1 MKNTTI
7 ITMAALLLGSSGL
20 MAQTTAFTD
29 PSGFTTVTIEP
40 SSLNAFSVALR
51 NPSSYA
57 EESTSITAA
66 ALTQAGASWAVDQW
80 IADPHIVY
88 ITNENGGEEAF
99 LITSHTADT
108 LTLSSTFDLTSRYGD
123 GAGVNARRFM
133 IVKAQTFGS
142 LFGTSSVELQT
153 GSLSTA
159 DLFYIWDDGGWVT
172 YYHNATNWKK
182 TGSFANAND
191 DVIFPDEGMF
201 MLRRGAV
208 DLSFVFT
215 GSVPTKPQV
224 STIPGGELTMLGSRY
239 PVGTT
244 VAQLGLQNLQGW
256 QNGSVSSGDRF
267 FLWSDGTWLT
277 YYYNGANWKRSGSF
291 SNVDDE
297 AIPENTMIFVL
308 RESAA
313 APANAG
319 NTHEIPYTLD

>member
-7 ITMAALLLGSSGL
+7 TTIAALLLGSSGL
-20 MAQTTAFTD
+20 FAAEAAYTD

-40 SSLNAFSVALR
+40 LSLNAFSVALR
-51 NPSSYA
+51 DSKSYA
-57 EESTSITAA
+57 EESTSITASTLA
-66 ALTQAGASWAVDQW
+66 QSGASWTADQW
-80 IADPHIVY
+80 TTEPHLAY
-88 ITNENGGEEAF
+88 ITNENGAEEAF

-108 LTLSSTFDLTSRYGD
+108 LTLSATFDLTSRYGD
-123 GAGVNARRFM
+123 GAGANARRFM
-133 IVKAQTFGS
+133 IVKSQTFGS

-201 MLRRGAV
+201 MLRRGAG

-267 FLWSDGTWLT
+267 FLWSGGTWLT
-277 YYYNGANWKRSGSF
+277 YYYNGTNWKRSGSF
-291 SNVDDE
+291 SSVDDE
-297 AIPENTMIFVL
+297 AIPENAMIFVL
-308 RESAA
+308 RESASA
-313 APANAG
+313 SADAG